1 MRYINRLSDCLYA
14 LARAEDSDAH
24 QNNIIREVSR
34 RYLAASQP
42 SRSKETTPV
51 ALSFH
56 DLHQLTRAAVERAQ
70 QLQVPVVISI
80 VDAHGTET
88 VTGGCRTLCW
98 SAASWRRKR
107 PDRGGDENGDP

>member
-24 QNNIIREVSR
+24 RANIIREVSK
-34 RYLAASQP
+34 RYLAACQP
-42 SRSKETTPV
+42 PHSKETTPV

-70 QLQVPVVISI
+70 QLQVPVVVSI

-88 VTGGCRTLCW
+88 VTGGCRTPCW
-98 SAASWRRKR
+98 SAANWRRKR
-107 PDRGGDENGDP
+107 HGPLLL